1 MESLFG
7 QRLREQRK
15 ANGWTL
21 EQFAERAGLSTN
33 YVGDLER
40 GKKSPSLETFIRLV
54 EVLDVSADM
63 LIRDTVAPASHV
75 ADDELT
81 QKLSALTP
89 KQKKAALDILNA
101 YIDNLPY
108 ITNE

>member
-7 QRLREQRK
+7 QRLRQQRK

-54 EVLDVSADM
+54 EVLGISADA

-75 ADDELT
+75 ADDEPN
-81 QKLSALTP
+81 QKLSILTP
-89 KQKKAALDILNA
+89 KQKKAAVDILNA
-101 YIDNLPY
+101 YIENLPY
-108 ITNE
+108 IINE